1 MKKEESAA
9 LKAKSDEM
17 TQLRKEKAESDK
29 RYFTIIGNNFTCEQ
43 NMKESELKHYN
54 NVVAYNA
61 KLDISG
67 NNKTK
72 TAAAVQQEKLNQF
85 SFYKMSCKLVCSVH
99 YISCIVYSHPPL

>member
-9 LKAKSDEM
+9 LKAKSNEM
-17 TQLRKEKAESDK
+17 IQLQKEKAESDK
-29 RYFTIIGNNFTCEQ
+29 RYFNIVGNNFTYEQ
-43 NMKESELKHYN
+43 NVKESELRHFN
-54 NVVAYNA
+54 NVAAFNA

-85 SFYKMSCKLVCSVH
+85 SFYKMSSKLVCCVH
-99 YISCIVYSHPPL
+99 Y

>member
-9 LKAKSDEM
+9 LKAKSNEM
-17 TQLRKEKAESDK
+17 IQLRKEKAESDK
-29 RYFTIIGNNFTCEQ
+29 RYFNIVGNNFTYEQ
-43 NMKESELKHYN
+43 NVKESELRHFN
-54 NVVAYNA
+54 NEAAFNA

-85 SFYKMSCKLVCSVH
+85 SFFMISSKLVCCVH
-99 YISCIVYSHPPL
+99 Y